1 MFPPAH
7 VTLALI
13 IGAAGKA
20 TSNQPDRIREE
31 EDRAFASLGP
41 ARSFDSL
48 PPVVQEFL
56 KENTG
61 KQKEV

>member
-1 MFPPAH
+1 

-20 TSNQPDRIREE
+20 TSNQPDKIREY
-31 EDRAFASLGP
+31 EDQEFASLGP
-41 ARSFDSL
+41 ARPFDSL

-56 KENTG
+56 KENSG